1 MSVAVVFVSRRT
13 AVHDEE
19 YEALAQRME
28 DLAGEQPGF
37 VEIVSVRDP
46 VTRVGISV
54 SYFVDE
60 ESARA
65 WKEHPEH
72 REAQR
77 RGAAEFYEE
86 YRVTVAE
93 VVREYRFP

>member
-1 MSVAVVFVSRRT
+1 MSVAVVFVSRRS
-13 AVHDEE
+13 VLHDAE
-19 YEALAQRME
+19 YEAMAQRME
-28 DLAGEQPGF
+28 ELAREQPGF
-37 VEIVSVRDP
+37 LEIVSVRDP
-46 VTRVGISV
+46 VTRLGISV
-54 SYFVDE
+54 SYFADE

-65 WKEHPEH
+65 WKAHPEH

-77 RGAAEFYEE
+77 QGAADFYED